1 MMSRHTTLE
10 SPIATGEERVAIG
23 ARNIRKTFGHV
34 NALTDASLIVRP
46 GEIVCLFGDNGAGKS
61 TLMKILCGIQPPDP
75 DGGAVIIDNK
85 EVVLSSIRDAQHF
98 GLGAVHQDLAL
109 APDLSVLE
117 NMFLGQELFRP
128 NVLGRLGFLDRRKMA
143 QQADEALRELAIRLP
158 SLNVATGMLS
168 GGQKQALAVAKAV
181 MWSTT
186 AVLMDEP
193 TAALGA
199 TQADIVCRTM
209 RSVADAGLGVLVV
222 SHDIPR
228 MLDTAD
234 RVAIL
239 RHGRIVKTAAASSMT
254 VAEVVTY
261 MVGGGAQAA

>member
-1 MMSRHTTLE
+1 MAEDGL
-10 SPIATGEERVAIG
+10 VAVG
-23 ARNIRKTFGHV
+23 ARNVRKTFGHV
-34 NALTDASLIVRP
+34 NALTDTSIAVRP

-61 TLMKILCGIQPPDP
+61 TLMKILCGLQPPDP
-75 DGGAVIIDNK
+75 GGGTVIIDNK
-85 EVVLSSIRDAQHF
+85 DVVLDSIRDAQRH

-117 NMFLGQELFRP
+117 NMFLGHEIFRSGL
-128 NVLGRLGFLDRRKMA
+128 LGRLGFLDRRSMA
-143 QQADEALRELAIRLP
+143 KQADAALRKLAIRLP

-168 GGQKQALAVAKAV
+168 GGQKQALAVARAV
-181 MWSTT
+181 MWSTK

-199 TQADIVCRTM
+199 TQADIVCQTM

-239 RHGRIVKTAAASSMT
+239 RHGRIVKYAPAHSMT
-254 VAEVVTY
+254 VPEVVTY
-261 MVGGGAQAA
+261 MVGGKVDAA

>member
-1 MMSRHTTLE
+1 MNLHNAGA
-10 SPIATGEERVAIG
+10 PAVAVG
-23 ARNIRKTFGHV
+23 AREIKKSFGHV
-34 NALTDASLIVRP
+34 NALTNTSLSVRP

-75 DGGAVIIDNK
+75 GGGTVIINDR
-85 EVVLSSIRDAQHF
+85 EVALDSIRDAQRF

-117 NMFLGQELFRP
+117 NMFLGHELFRDGI
-128 NVLGRLGFLDRRKMA
+128 LGRLGFLARREMA
-143 QQADEALRELAIRLP
+143 QRADAALQKLAIRLP
-158 SLNVATGMLS
+158 SLSVPISMLS

-199 TQADIVCRTM
+199 RQAEIVCTTM
-209 RSVADAGLGVLVV
+209 RNVADAGLGVLVV

-228 MLDTAD
+228 MLETAD

-239 RHGRIVKTAAASSMT
+239 RHGRIVKEAPASVLS
-254 VAEVVTY
+254 VPEVVTY
-261 MVGGGAQAA
+261 MVGGEAAA